1 MISGPAGERLPLTA
15 VDYFLAAADFFLV
28 TPEDDLFFV
37 TLFLVTVFLAAVFLV
52 AVFLVG
58 VFVDAAFF
66 VALEAAAIQLRPWTR
81 KGEIIKLH
89 KTHSSCM

>member
-1 MISGPAGERLPLTA
+1 MITGPAGERLPLTA

-66 VALEAAAIQLRPWTR
+66 VALAADVFFFAAACDFTSV
-81 KGEIIKLH
+81 
-89 KTHSSCM
+89 TAAST